1 MYAVEYEPRFED
13 PVIIAKFDTKAE
25 AELFLAEIII
35 RKPKAGKHH
44 RVIEL
49 EEEWHNPAPS

>member
-1 MYAVEYEPRFED
+1 MYAVEYEPR
-13 PVIIAKFDTKAE
+13 IKAE